1 MNKSFLGFLF
11 AFTFSATLPGQDQA
25 LLRYPALSPDGR
37 TVAFSY
43 QGDIWTVPIRGGTA
57 IRLTIHEGYE
67 YEPRWSPD
75 GRRILFLSNRY
86 GNRDVFVMPSGGGM
100 PERLTHHS
108 SSDDAARWMGNETVV
123 FATRR
128 LFAQVEREDEI
139 HQVGLNGGTPRRLLN
154 DVGLMP
160 APSPDGRYIALVRGT
175 CRISREGYRGPANR
189 DIWLYDTRS
198 ETYTKIT
205 SDAGQ
210 DIYPAWDGAGNLYF
224 LSARSGRY
232 NLYRQV
238 LQEGSPQG
246 RPEALTDFT
255 QTGIRYYD
263 LDAAGKRFVLERGAE
278 LLLLEDGQTR
288 PLDVSLAADYR
299 FDPVEDKT
307 FSDELDAYDLA
318 PDGKQL
324 ALSIRGELFAKPAD
338 KERQR
343 SARLTR
349 HPWNDSEPLWL
360 DDSTLL
366 FCSDRD
372 GGTDLYMMRSA
383 DEKEPDL
390 ARTFKLDIEPLTRTE
405 AEESGLAIAP
415 DTNRIAFVR
424 GRGQLVVAEVVA
436 ENGALANERVLL
448 DGWATPQRLQ
458 WSPDG
463 RYLAYDMTNL
473 DFNREVFI
481 LPLEEGAEP
490 VNVSMHPRSDFGARW
505 SADGSK
511 LGFLS
516 NRNNGDTDVWFAWLK
531 KEDWEKT
538 KRDWE
543 EEEARKE
550 EEKNAKDSTDAP
562 VNVEVDLEDIH
573 ERLQQVTRLP
583 GNEHNLAIARDGE
596 TFYFSTNGGG
606 WTGGDGKNGF
616 FSIQWDGEELEP
628 ILDDERMSALHWDK
642 NHKKLFF
649 RKRGGK
655 LSLLDLEKKK
665 VEAMPFEAAME
676 VDHRAERQQ
685 IFDDAWRALRD
696 GFYDPQFHGQ
706 DWDSLRAQ
714 YEPWCLAASTSQ
726 DFRDLFNAML
736 GQLDASHMGM
746 YGPDPEETQKHQTGL
761 LGVEGISEQ
770 GGFRISR
777 VLPESPAER
786 TESRLREGDL
796 LTAVNGQPLS
806 PSTNLYALLK
816 GQAEERTLLDVVD
829 AAGEPREVVIR
840 PVSSLRSERYEAW
853 VDERK
858 TLCEQYSGGRLGY
871 IHIQGMNWPSFERFE
886 RELTASGQGKEGIII
901 DVRYNGGGWTTDML
915 MTVLNVRQHAYTI
928 PRGAADN
935 LSKEHPRFRNHY
947 PFGERLPL
955 SAWTKPSIAL
965 CNANSYS
972 NAEIFSH
979 AYKTLGHGTLVG
991 QPTFGAVISTGSHS
1005 LLDGSRVRMPFRA
1018 WYVKA
1023 TGKNME
1029 HGPAVPDILVENPP
1043 GSKGRGEDP
1052 QLRRAVETLLQ
1063 QLGEE

>member
-1 MNKSFLGFLF
+1 MKSFLLTLCTLCFAAFL
-11 AFTFSATLPGQDQA
+11 AGQELQ
-25 LLRYPALSPDGR
+25 LLRFPALSPDG
-37 TVAFSY
+37 TTLAFAY
-43 QGDIWTVPIRGGTA
+43 QGDIWKVPAGGGA
-57 IRLTIHEGYE
+57 ALRLTVHEAYE
-67 YEPRWSPD
+67 SEPRWSPD
-75 GRRILFLSNRY
+75 GRQILFLSNRF
-86 GNRDVFVMPSGGGM
+86 GNRDLFVMPAEGG
-100 PERLTHHS
+100 PPKRLTHHS
-108 SSDDAARWMGNETVV
+108 ARDEAARWMGNETVV

-139 HQVGLNGGTPRRLLN
+139 HQVGLDGGTPRRLLD

-160 APSPDGRYIALVRGT
+160 APSPDGLYLALVRGT
-175 CRISREGYRGPANR
+175 CRITREGYRGPANR
-189 DIWLYDTRS
+189 DIWLYDIQS
-198 ETYTKIT
+198 GTYTRIT
-205 SDAGQ
+205 TDAGQ
-210 DIYPAWDGAGNLYF
+210 DIYPSWDREGNLYF
-224 LSARSGRY
+224 LSARTGHY
-232 NLYRQV
+232 NLYRQP
-238 LQEGSPQG
+238 LEEGRPVG
-246 RPEALTDFT
+246 RPEALTDYT
-255 QTGIRYYD
+255 DTGIRYFD
-263 LDAAGKRFVLERGAE
+263 LDAAGERFVLERGGE
-278 LLLLEDGQTR
+278 LLLWEKGESK
-288 PLDVSLAADYR
+288 PLQVNLATDYR
-299 FDPVEDKT
+299 FDPVEDMT
-307 FSDELDAYDLA
+307 FTEDLEGYDLS

-324 ALSIRGELFAKPAD
+324 ALSVRGELFAKAAD

-349 HPWNDSEPLWL
+349 HPWKDSEPLWL
-360 DDSTLL
+360 NDSTLL
-366 FCSDRD
+366 FLSDRD
-372 GGTDLYMMRSA
+372 GRTDLFLLRSA
-383 DEKEPDL
+383 DADQPDL
-390 ARTFKLDIEPLTRTE
+390 TRTFKTDLIPLTRTE

-424 GRGQLVVAEVVA
+424 GRGQLVVAEVDPEKGV
-436 ENGALANERVLL
+436 LINERVWL
-448 DGWATPQRLQ
+448 DGWATPNRLQ

-481 LPLEEGAEP
+481 LPLEEGAKP
-490 VNVSMHPRSDFGARW
+490 VNVSMHPRSDFGAVW

-516 NRNNGDTDVWFAWLK
+516 NRNNGDNDIWFAWLK

-543 EEEARKE
+543 EEAALES
-550 EEKNAKDSTDAP
+550 EKSKKDTAATALEM
-562 VNVEVDLEDIH
+562 EVDLADIH
-573 ERLQQVTRLP
+573 ERLQQVTRMP
-583 GNEHNLAIARDGE
+583 GNEHNLAISKDGE

-606 WTGGDGKNGF
+606 WTGGGGKNGF
-616 FSIQWDGEELEP
+616 FSIQWDGEKLEQ

-642 NHKKLFF
+642 KHEKLFF

-655 LSLLDLEKKK
+655 LSLLDLKKK
-665 VEAMPFEAAME
+665 KAEAMPFEAEME
-676 VDHRAERQQ
+676 VDHQAERQQ

-706 DWDSLRAQ
+706 DWDSLRAK

-726 DFRDLFNAML
+726 DFRDLFNELL

-761 LGVEGISEQ
+761 LGIEGVPEEN
-770 GGFRISR
+770 GFRIKR

-786 TESRLREGDL
+786 TESRLREGEL
-796 LTAVNGQPLS
+796 LTAVNGQPIA

-816 GQAEERTLLDVVD
+816 GKADERTLLEVTD
-829 AAGEPREVVIR
+829 AAGESREVIIR
-840 PVSSLRSERYEAW
+840 PASSLRSELYEAW

-858 TLCEQYSGGRLGY
+858 DLCEQYSDGRLGY

-886 RELTASGQGKEGIII
+886 RELTASGQGKEGIVI

-928 PRGAADN
+928 PRGAAEN
-935 LSKEHPRFRNHY
+935 LRKEHAKFRNHY

-955 SAWTKPSIAL
+955 SAWTKPSVAL
-965 CNANSYS
+965 CNQNSYS

-1023 TGKNME
+1023 TDVNME
-1029 HGPAVPDILVENPP
+1029 HGPAVPDILVDNPP
-1043 GSKGRGEDP
+1043 GSKEKGEDL

-1063 QLGEE
+1063 QLDEE